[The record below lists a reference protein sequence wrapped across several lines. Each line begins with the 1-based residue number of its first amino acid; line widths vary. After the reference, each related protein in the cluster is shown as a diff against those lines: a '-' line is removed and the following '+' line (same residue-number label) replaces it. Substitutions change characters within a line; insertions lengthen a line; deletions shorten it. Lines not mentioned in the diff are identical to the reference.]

1 MGDAIIV
8 TARDMEIME
17 EEGEAFIEDVFDEWT
32 RGHFGKRL
40 EREEVGGLDGATG
53 VRETGVGEAE
63 EIGEDALEALLGEVS
78 STPGSEATAEATAPP
93 TATPTAPATT

>member
-40 EREEVGGLDGATG
+40 DREIGGPDGTSS
-53 VRETGVGEAE
+53 VREAGVGEAAQ
-63 EIGEDALEALLGEVS
+63 IVEDSLSAADNEALLGEV
-78 STPGSEATAEATAPP
+78 P
-93 TATPTAPATT
+93 ATPAAPA

>member
-40 EREEVGGLDGATG
+40 DRELGETDGTSSLREAGL
-53 VRETGVGEAE
+53 GEAAQ
-63 EIGEDALEALLGEVS
+63 IVEDSLSAADNEALLGEV
-78 STPGSEATAEATAPP
+78 P
-93 TATPTAPATT
+93 TTTSPATPTTSTDIS